1 MQKTQQKKAQNIIN
15 ANIAGVQ
22 TVPKKFKGNRRN
34 NHPVVPHVYGH
45 PVVPHVYAGQFVAP
59 WDYAVCILGQRFLV
73 CGNGRPDRILL
84 FSADEGFGFLSN
96 SRIGFCMGHLSRA
109 CSRAGRWAIILW
121 GLDTFLIFPNFVGS

>member
-15 ANIAGVQ
+15 ANIAVVQ

-96 SRIGFCMGHLSRA
+96 SRDWFLYGAFESGLQSGWALGYHSMGFGH
-109 CSRAGRWAIILW
+109 
-121 GLDTFLIFPNFVGS
+121 FPNIS